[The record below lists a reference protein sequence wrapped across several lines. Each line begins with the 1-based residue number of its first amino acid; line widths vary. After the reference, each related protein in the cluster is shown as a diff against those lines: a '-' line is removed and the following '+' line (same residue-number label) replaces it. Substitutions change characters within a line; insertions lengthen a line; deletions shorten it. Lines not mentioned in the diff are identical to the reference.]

1 MKILIIEDEHEIAD
15 GICAILENAGYQ
27 TEVAGDG
34 MTGLD
39 EMLSGVYDLVLLD
52 IMLPRMSGFEVLQK
66 ARKEGFVKPV
76 IMLTALS
83 QTDDK
88 IAGLDCG
95 ADDYL
100 TKPFDAGELL
110 ARIRARLRKPDSTD
124 TAGCVS
130 FADIRLDQ
138 ATQKLYG
145 KEKSVKL
152 PRKEYQLLERL
163 ILNHGQIIPRETLI
177 LKIWG
182 YDDEAE
188 YNQLDVYISFVRK
201 KLKFV
206 ESRALIVT
214 SKGVGYSLE
223 DGT

>member
-27 TEVAGDG
+27 TGLADDG
-34 MTGLD
+34 MTGLE
-39 EMLSGVYDLVLLD
+39 EMLCGVYDLVLLD
-52 IMLPRMSGFEVLQK
+52 IMLPRLNGFEVLKK

-124 TAGCVS
+124 TVGGVS
-130 FADIRLDQ
+130 FSDIRLDE

-145 KEKSVKL
+145 K
-152 PRKEYQLLERL
+152 
-163 ILNHGQIIPRETLI
+163 
-177 LKIWG
+177 
-182 YDDEAE
+182 
-188 YNQLDVYISFVRK
+188 
-201 KLKFV
+201 
-206 ESRALIVT
+206 
-214 SKGVGYSLE
+214 
-223 DGT
+223 